1 MIDANNFVFLIEFD
15 ADYNGSYIVNTE
27 NTQNNGLSKLA
38 ESLKERKKLGRQSF
52 KVYQFDRSKRK
63 FTKISMQKFKDRTDF
78 CTYLNVVLNEI
89 F

>member
-1 MIDANNFVFLIEFD
+1 MLDANNFVFLIEFD

-27 NTQNNGLSKLA
+27 TKNNGLAELA
-38 ESLKERKKLGRQSF
+38 QSLKERKKLGRQSF

-63 FTKISMQKFKDRTDF
+63 FTKISMQKFKSCTDF
-78 CTYLNVVLNEI
+78 CTELNIVLNEL